1 MDAGKFIVIQADGKY
16 RFVEP
21 EKDEQGR
28 EGITLKRMQEA
39 VGGYIERVSHR
50 NRASI
55 DIWVNEEGKMLGLE
69 INPIA
74 TALSTVFGYD
84 VLVGDALIAR
94 TDSEGATLP
103 LTPADLEALTD
114 EIRTL
119 GGKEKK

>member
-1 MDAGKFIVIQADGKY
+1 MARHVPERADDFVFENNLVCGRIYGQAL
-16 RFVEP
+16 
-21 EKDEQGR
+21 
-28 EGITLKRMQEA
+28 EGNPTSP
-39 VGGYIERVSHR
+39 G
-50 NRASI
+50 I
-55 DIWVNEEGKMLGLE
+55 DIWVNEEGKMRGLD

-103 LTPADLEALTD
+103 LTPADLEALTG

-119 GGKEKK
+119 GGEEKK